1 MSSWYDFSPG
11 LVSFQEK
18 LIKSFTRGPVI
29 GIFTVSCLSKDSR
42 SWLYLLITR
51 DYFRLVAKHL
61 ELFDPTLDHCLQV
74 WQYVTLMRRIY
85 LIDCPGVVY
94 PSGDSETEII
104 LKGVVRNLFIA
115 MWYVL
120 LCASVLWVF
129 LELSALQVILIL
141 AVCRTLQLYESTCSG
156 LRQVLFSLIHSALVR
171 KSEVWGSNLTSN
183 VPMLFIDIWYLWLS
197 FFKFMRFGHL
207 ASPENL
213 NPVEIFKLSPPLFC
227 GRQFVF

>member
-29 GIFTVSCLSKDSR
+29 GIFTVSCLSKDNR

-104 LKGVVRNLFIA
+104 LKGVVRNL
-115 MWYVL
+115 YRTSSL
-120 LCASVLWVF
+120 LCGLCSCVRECFGF
-129 LELSALQVILIL
+129 LRI
-141 AVCRTLQLYESTCSG
+141 TST
-156 LRQVLFSLIHSALVR
+156 
-171 KSEVWGSNLTSN
+171 ENNTDPSN
-183 VPMLFIDIWYLWLS
+183 V
-197 FFKFMRFGHL
+197 
-207 ASPENL
+207 
-213 NPVEIFKLSPPLFC
+213 
-227 GRQFVF
+227 

>member
-1 MSSWYDFSPG
+1 M
-11 LVSFQEK
+11 
-18 LIKSFTRGPVI
+18 
-29 GIFTVSCLSKDSR
+29 
-42 SWLYLLITR
+42 LITR
-51 DYFRLVAKHL
+51 DYFRLVAKPL

-129 LELSALQVILIL
+129 LELSALKVILIL
-141 AVCRTLQLYESTCSG
+141 AVCRTLQLYESACSG
-156 LRQVLFSLIHSALVR
+156 LQQVLFSLIHSALVR
-171 KSEVWGSNLTSN
+171 KSEV
-183 VPMLFIDIWYLWLS
+183 
-197 FFKFMRFGHL
+197 
-207 ASPENL
+207 
-213 NPVEIFKLSPPLFC
+213 
-227 GRQFVF
+227 